1 MARVPAPPCPRV
13 SASSIIRTMPFPL
26 FELVQIIYWV
36 ALSTWFGG
44 VLFVALSAPVIFRTV
59 REANP
64 LLPTVLS
71 VNLEGQ
77 HSTLLAGSIVAN
89 LIAMLRRYELACA
102 GAIAITMAVQLANS
116 WQSWI
121 AGIARAAM
129 YLAAVALV
137 LYDWR
142 GVWPKIDRY
151 RQEYIDHADDPEVAN
166 PAREQFDRY
175 HRESVLLLMIIV
187 ALLLG
192 MIVFSADIQRAITLV
207 SRP

>member
-1 MARVPAPPCPRV
+1 
-13 SASSIIRTMPFPL
+13 MPFPL

-102 GAIAITMAVQLANS
+102 AAIAITMAVQLANS
-116 WQSWI
+116 WQNWV
-121 AGIARAAM
+121 AGLARAAM
-129 YLAAVALV
+129 YLAAVVLV

-151 RQEYIDHADDPEVAN
+151 RQEYVDHADEPEVAN
-166 PAREQFDRY
+166 LAREQFDRY